1 MIILLFS
8 LRISLFLW
16 IFSFFYF
23 SNYIIIH
30 LISSLFN
37 IFNHQSNNAQTLQK
51 CQFKHVFNSQ
61 WKKEKCVFFNI
72 NIHLLNLIYLLF
84 VSYGSLKVKY
94 GSDYAKPFDSCSI
107 CLHRVVNPVSWY
119 LNHQISLL
127 VIY

>member
-1 MIILLFS
+1 MPRHCKNANS
-8 LRISLFLW
+8 NMFLTA
-16 IFSFFYF
+16 
-23 SNYIIIH
+23 NERKK
-30 LISSLFN
+30 
-37 IFNHQSNNAQTLQK
+37 NAY
-51 CQFKHVFNSQ
+51 
-61 WKKEKCVFFNI
+61 FFNI
-72 NIHLLNLIYLLF
+72 NIHLLNLTYLLF